1 MKLFGSALIL
11 AGTALGAGML
21 AIPMVLAQFG
31 FIISSLLMLVIFIG
45 TTYSALLLAE
55 ACSKTKDSN
64 SMSSVA
70 LMTLGKNGQRI
81 INALFY
87 LLLICM
93 AIAYL
98 LGIGDIISRLLA
110 NVGVEISAISSYS
123 LFSLL
128 VGLIVVAGKAY
139 VDKLNRGLFF
149 IMVGTLFIVIVSLMS
164 NIHLDFITQESDYSV
179 NTIVKYSAIIFTSF
193 ASMVVIPSL
202 VDYNRGASQ
211 GEIRNMILLGSLI
224 PLICYITWLF
234 AIIGNL
240 GTDAIARLHSISE
253 LINAFSDQQSDLK
266 LIVAVFSSLAL
277 ITSFLGVSMAL
288 YDQNKD
294 ALSSNKANTYV
305 LTFVLPLALAAL
317 FSNQFVSMLDYA
329 GMVLVFLAVWGP
341 ILMVRKVRQPDFPL
355 PNLET
360 TYTAGGGTAALSSAF
375 LFGALIFVSWFMG

>member
-1 MKLFGSALIL
+1 
-11 AGTALGAGML
+11 ML

-55 ACSKTKDSN
+55 ACSKTQDSN